1 MLESKRLERK
11 RMQVFGEKLVANFG
25 GIMKTIV
32 TVFYYLLFYVSV
44 NTCKTF
50 VLLGEWAAV
59 SRKYIFM
66 FKKSMVSFS
75 VLLQTYFVIFSV
87 SEYYSLGLWNSSA
100 MHEISSVVHE
110 GSYAKLAL
118 WCGKVAHE
126 SHSSL
131 PLHEN

>member
-50 VLLGEWAAV
+50 VLLGE
-59 SRKYIFM
+59 
-66 FKKSMVSFS
+66 
-75 VLLQTYFVIFSV
+75 
-87 SEYYSLGLWNSSA
+87 
-100 MHEISSVVHE
+100 
-110 GSYAKLAL
+110 
-118 WCGKVAHE
+118 
-126 SHSSL
+126 
-131 PLHEN
+131 